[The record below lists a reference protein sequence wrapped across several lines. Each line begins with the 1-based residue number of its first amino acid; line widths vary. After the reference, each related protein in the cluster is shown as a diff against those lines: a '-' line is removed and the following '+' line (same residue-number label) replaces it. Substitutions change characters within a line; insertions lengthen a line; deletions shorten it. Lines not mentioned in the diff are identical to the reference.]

1 MMSRKRPFSRIGGAM
16 RRSRLSYRATY
27 KVGGSPAD
35 QQRCRERVLEVLR
48 GLAVP
53 PAQPPEIPPDLPP
66 ADAPS
71 PPAPATITPVL
82 RRHVWPTGLLHPCVA
97 RLPRSPSTQET

>member
-1 MMSRKRPFSRIGGAM
+1 MMSRKRPFSLIGGAM
-16 RRSRLSYRATY
+16 RRSQRHYKATY

-66 ADAPS
+66 ADAPCV
-71 PPAPATITPVL
+71 PATDLITPGG
-82 RRHVWPTGLLHPCVA
+82 HGAATT
-97 RLPRSPSTQET
+97 SE